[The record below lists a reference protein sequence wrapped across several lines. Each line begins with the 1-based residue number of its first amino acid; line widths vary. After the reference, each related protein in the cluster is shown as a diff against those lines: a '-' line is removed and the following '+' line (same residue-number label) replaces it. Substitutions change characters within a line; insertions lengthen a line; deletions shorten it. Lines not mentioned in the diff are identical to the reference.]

1 MDSSCSVIS
10 RLISDGLVSRG
21 PCTSRNTADDAILIC
36 WSEISVA
43 GRDGWAPW
51 RWRRA
56 DGHGSTRPYTSG
68 ATKRSGT

>member
-1 MDSSCSVIS
+1 MATNRSGLFAQKGSNKHLCVFIALDSK
-10 RLISDGLVSRG
+10 R
-21 PCTSRNTADDAILIC
+21 
-36 WSEISVA
+36 VA